1 MGATTDLR
9 EHLGDDSVK
18 VRFGNGR
25 KYITRNGMT
34 VELDANATNEQVAE
48 ALNVPK
54 AEEPSATPIPP
65 VSINHPPIVAQTRA
79 VQRLNVTG
87 AGFVGTSFKTKM
99 QALKDELNKLPADL
113 DAALTKM
120 SGAAKVGRNLVES
133 VNAEA
138 DDLLATFGQFS
149 NEQE

>member
-18 VRFGNGR
+18 VRFGNNR
-25 KYITRNGMT
+25 KYVTMGEVT
-34 VELDANATNEQVAE
+34 VELPADATNEQVAE

-54 AEEPSATPIPP
+54 ADQATPIPP
-65 VSINHPPIVAQTRA
+65 VSINQPPIVAQTRA

-99 QALKDELNKLPADL
+99 QALKDELNKLPGDL
-113 DAALTKM
+113 EAALTKM

-149 NEQE
+149 NEPE